1 MAEHTKTMWVDTT
14 AVNVLHD
21 WQQENVVTKT
31 PHSFC
36 AYNIQGVQIVVAQN
50 LLLCDEL
57 SASEKLRNNQQN
69 NAEPFRAVCLFY
81 ITGFGTD
88 H

>member
-1 MAEHTKTMWVDTT
+1 
-14 AVNVLHD
+14 
-21 WQQENVVTKT
+21 
-31 PHSFC
+31 
-36 AYNIQGVQIVVAQN
+36 
-50 LLLCDEL
+50 
-57 SASEKLRNNQQN
+57 LRNNQQN